1 MIKLEGVGKSYRA
14 GEAEVRALHG
24 VALTVDEG
32 DFVAIMGPSG
42 SGKSTMMNILGCL
55 DVPTEGRYL
64 LDGIDVS
71 GMSDDELADIRNRKI
86 GLVFQSYNL
95 LPRTTALANVELPL
109 LYGKQRARRTRALR
123 ALEEVG
129 LIDRAEHL
137 PNQLSGGQ
145 QQRVAIARA
154 LVTRPTMVL
163 ADEPTGNLD
172 TEASREIAAM
182 LGRLADAGRTVV
194 LITHEEEIA
203 ACARRVVR
211 LRDGQVVSDV
221 RNDLA
226 DLAAATEDLTQ
237 EISVLE
243 ERAEADA

>member
-1 MIKLEGVGKSYRA
+1 VIRNPMIKLEGVGKSYRA
-14 GEAEVRALHG
+14 GEAEVRALHD
-24 VALTVDEG
+24 VELTVDEG

-55 DVPTEGRYL
+55 DLPTEGRYL

-71 GMSDDELADIRNRKI
+71 GMSDDELAEIRNRKI

-109 LYGKQRARRTRALR
+109 VYGNQRARRTRALR

-129 LIDRAEHL
+129 LTDRATHL

-154 LVTRPTMVL
+154 LVTRPTMIL

-172 TEASREIAAM
+172 TEASCEIAEM
-182 LGRLADAGRTVV
+182 LGRLSDAGRTVV

-203 ACARRVVR
+203 AYARRVVR
-211 LRDGQVVSDV
+211 LRDGRIVSDT
-221 RNDLA
+221 RSDLA
-226 DLAAATEDLTQ
+226 GVTS
-237 EISVLE
+237 EIPLYE
-243 ERAEADA
+243 EPAEAGA

>member
-1 MIKLEGVGKSYRA
+1 MIMLEGVVKSYRA
-14 GEAEVRALHG
+14 GGAEVRALDG
-24 VALTVDEG
+24 VTLTIDDG

-64 LDGIDVS
+64 LDGIDVTTL
-71 GMSDDELADIRNRKI
+71 SDDELADIRNIKI

-95 LPRTTALANVELPL
+95 LPRMTAVSNVELPM
-109 LYGKQRARRTRALR
+109 LYGRQRARRSRSLR

-129 LIDRAEHL
+129 LLDRASHL

-154 LVTRPTMVL
+154 LVTRPTMIL

-172 TEASREIAAM
+172 TTASEEIAEM
-182 LGRLADAGRTVV
+182 LERLAESGRTVV

-203 ACARRVVR
+203 AYARRVVR
-211 LRDGQVVSDV
+211 LRDGRIVSDV
-221 RNDLA
+221 RRH
-226 DLAAATEDLTQ
+226 E
-237 EISVLE
+237 V
-243 ERAEADA
+243 RAEAGA

>member
-14 GEAEVRALHG
+14 GEAAVRALRE
-24 VALTVDEG
+24 VELTVDDG

-55 DVPTEGRYL
+55 DVPSEGRYL

-71 GMSDDELADIRNRKI
+71 GMSDDELAAIRNGKI

-109 LYGKQRARRTRALR
+109 VYGNQRARRSRAMR

-129 LIDRAEHL
+129 LADRASHL

-145 QQRVAIARA
+145 QQRVA
-154 LVTRPTMVL
+154 M
-163 ADEPTGNLD
+163 
-172 TEASREIAAM
+172 ASCEIAEM
-182 LGRLADAGRTVV
+182 LRRLSAAGRTVV

-203 ACARRVVR
+203 GYARRVVR
-211 LRDGQVVSDV
+211 LRDGRIVSDTRRGLPDDV
-221 RNDLA
+221 
-226 DLAAATEDLTQ
+226 TQ
-237 EISVLE
+237 EIQ
-243 ERAEADA
+243 RAGVDV

>member
-1 MIKLEGVGKSYRA
+1 MIRLEGVGKSYRA
-14 GEAEVRALHG
+14 GEAEVRALQG
-24 VALTVDEG
+24 VELTVDEG

-55 DVPTEGRYL
+55 DLPSEGRYL

-71 GMSDDELADIRNRKI
+71 GMSDDELADIRNRKV

-109 LYGKQRARRTRALR
+109 VYGNQRARRTRALR

-129 LIDRAEHL
+129 LADRAHHL

-154 LVTRPTMVL
+154 LVTRPTMIL

-172 TEASREIAAM
+172 TEASCEIAEM
-182 LGRLADAGRTVV
+182 LGRLCEAGRTVV

-203 ACARRVVR
+203 AYARRVVR
-211 LRDGQVVSDV
+211 LRDGRIVSDT
-221 RNDLA
+221 RSGAPDDIAA
-226 DLAAATEDLTQ
+226 DVTR
-237 EISVLE
+237 EIPAYGV
-243 ERAEADA
+243 RAEADA

>member
-14 GEAEVRALHG
+14 GEAEVRALHD
-24 VALTVDEG
+24 VELTVDEG

-55 DVPTEGRYL
+55 DLPTEGRYL

-71 GMSDDELADIRNRKI
+71 GMSDDELAAIRNGKI

-109 LYGKQRARRTRALR
+109 VYGNQRARRTRALQ

-129 LIDRAEHL
+129 LADRASHL
-137 PNQLSGGQ
+137 PSQLSGGQ

-154 LVTRPTMVL
+154 LVTRPTMIL

-172 TEASREIAAM
+172 TEASCELAEM
-182 LGRLADAGRTVV
+182 LGRLSEAGRTVV

-203 ACARRVVR
+203 AYARRVVR
-211 LRDGQVVSDV
+211 LRDGRIVSD
-221 RNDLA
+221 RRSDA
-226 DLAAATEDLTQ
+226 PEDVTQ
-237 EISVLE
+237 EIQ
-243 ERAEADA
+243 RAGAGA